1 MLVPIRARRRNRR
14 ADATSGAPAAVRC
27 GLDRGDE
34 RRLSRRPRPRPRPR
48 PRLPPDRSPP
58 RQASSISTR
67 PVNRLVAS
75 RSIIACCS
83 LWLIIQAVLA
93 ARGGAGQ
100 ARCRR
105 CPACSASCGRGRE
118 TRFAAATWSPRRS
131 SRRSARFAGDARWTR
146 TICSPARPR
155 CGPSRPR
162 TPVAVDGLARRLVAA
177 GEFDGAE
184 AEELICSAPRT
195 FCRGPM

>member
-1 MLVPIRARRRNRR
+1 MLVPGRARRRNRR
-14 ADATSGAPAAVRC
+14 ADVTSGARLPSGVVLTAATNGVFP
-27 GLDRGDE
+27 GA
-34 RRLSRRPRPRPRPR
+34 PR

-83 LWLIIQAVLA
+83 LCLIIQAVLA

-118 TRFAAATWSPRRS
+118 TRSAAATWSPRRS
-131 SRRSARFAGDARWTR
+131 SRRSARFAGDARWSR

-195 FCRGPM
+195 FYRGPM